1 MKNWRRWTAVIMTA
15 LMAAGLTG
23 CSSSSPSAQKN
34 SDGGVSQ
41 EQKDNVSRESNSAKA
56 ENNDSAGEKVT
67 LEFYSWLDEEKIFTL
82 LTEEYK
88 KDHPNI
94 DFNLHFVPT
103 NDYETKLL
111 TAFSGGASIDCFAVA
126 SAPSFAAYQNKGQV
140 YCIDDLVTENKTDT
154 SGFQASYDGLKVD
167 GKAYVLPYKTSS
179 WVVYYNKDIFDNAGV
194 PYPSEEWTW
203 EEYAQTAA
211 KLTGGDGNDK
221 IYGSLNYQPT
231 STWWRVP
238 ANGMKATNPLIEAQL
253 DEWLKAA
260 EFNKKLSDDGY
271 QPPYADRANEAG
283 ADYSGAFLQGKYGM
297 FYNGDWVIEML
308 NTAIDDGETLNYDIA
323 PLPHWEG
330 QPPMTTGTPGLL
342 MIAQNSKHPKEAYD
356 FLSFASGEKGAEI
369 LAHNDYFPAWS
380 SDSVIKAYTEGRE
393 RPEHIEYIVNQEI
406 YPQVPCDPKY
416 NTATNIVKEEVSL
429 YLLGEQD
436 IDKTKSTI
444 SERFVNEMDV
454 Q

>member
-23 CSSSSPSAQKN
+23 CSSSNPSAQKN

-154 SGFQASYDGLKVD
+154 SGFQASYDGLKVE

-221 IYGSLNYQPT
+221 IYGSLT
-231 STWWRVP
+231 SLPVP
-238 ANGMKATNPLIEAQL
+238 GG
-253 DEWLKAA
+253 
-260 EFNKKLSDDGY
+260 EF
-271 QPPYADRANEAG
+271 RRME
-283 ADYSGAFLQGKYGM
+283 
-297 FYNGDWVIEML
+297 
-308 NTAIDDGETLNYDIA
+308 
-323 PLPHWEG
+323 
-330 QPPMTTGTPGLL
+330 
-342 MIAQNSKHPKEAYD
+342 
-356 FLSFASGEKGAEI
+356 
-369 LAHNDYFPAWS
+369 
-380 SDSVIKAYTEGRE
+380 
-393 RPEHIEYIVNQEI
+393 
-406 YPQVPCDPKY
+406 
-416 NTATNIVKEEVSL
+416 
-429 YLLGEQD
+429 
-436 IDKTKSTI
+436 
-444 SERFVNEMDV
+444 
-454 Q
+454 

>member
-253 DEWLKAA
+253 DEWRPSLTKSCLMTDTSRLMQTGRMRRERTTAVRSYR
-260 EFNKKLSDDGY
+260 E
-271 QPPYADRANEAG
+271 
-283 ADYSGAFLQGKYGM
+283 
-297 FYNGDWVIEML
+297 
-308 NTAIDDGETLNYDIA
+308 NTACSIMET
-323 PLPHWEG
+323 G
-330 QPPMTTGTPGLL
+330 
-342 MIAQNSKHPKEAYD
+342 
-356 FLSFASGEKGAEI
+356 
-369 LAHNDYFPAWS
+369 S
-380 SDSVIKAYTEGRE
+380 SR
-393 RPEHIEYIVNQEI
+393 
-406 YPQVPCDPKY
+406 C
-416 NTATNIVKEEVSL
+416 
-429 YLLGEQD
+429 
-436 IDKTKSTI
+436 
-444 SERFVNEMDV
+444 
-454 Q
+454 

>member
-1 MKNWRRWTAVIMTA
+1 MMTA
-15 LMAAGLTG
+15 IMAAGLTG
-23 CSSSSPSAQKN
+23 CSSSNPSAQKN
-34 SDGGVSQ
+34 SGGGVSQ

-203 EEYAQTAA
+203 EEYAQTAYNTP
-211 KLTGGDGNDK
+211 LE
-221 IYGSLNYQPT
+221 
-231 STWWRVP
+231 
-238 ANGMKATNPLIEAQL
+238 KATM
-253 DEWLKAA
+253 
-260 EFNKKLSDDGY
+260 
-271 QPPYADRANEAG
+271 ANEAG

-330 QPPMTTGTPGLL
+330 QPAMTTGTPGLL

-356 FLSFASGEKGAEI
+356 FISFASGEKGAEI

-436 IDKTKSTI
+436 INKTRSTI